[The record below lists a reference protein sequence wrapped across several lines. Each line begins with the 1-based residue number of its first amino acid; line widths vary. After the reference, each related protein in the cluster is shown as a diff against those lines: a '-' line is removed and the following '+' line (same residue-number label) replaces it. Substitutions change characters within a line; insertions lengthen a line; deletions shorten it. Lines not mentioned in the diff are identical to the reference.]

1 MRVLVV
7 KDEKQKEKVLRR
19 LLRKKGRVI
28 AVVKSEE
35 DLKNEVVQKAEVVV
49 VELRKGVE
57 GKRGLKREL

>member
-7 KDEKQKEKVLRR
+7 KSEKQRERVLRK

-35 DLKNEVVQKAEVVV
+35 DLKNEVVQKANVVV
-49 VELRKGVE
+49 VEKGV
-57 GKRGLKREL
+57 K